1 MKKIKVMLV
10 EDDTFWQRRLSVDL
24 GWEEDIEVIKIASA
38 KEEALAAA
46 KALDLDVV
54 LMDIHLAADRLDG
67 LELTREILTA
77 KPGQVKVIML
87 TSLDEQA
94 VIIKSFQNGAVNF
107 INKSNYRDIVQAIRD
122 ADRNTPSI
130 HPDAIPA
137 IMKEMQLS
145 ILTPAEKEVYLLK
158 EKGLSKTEISNRLH
172 KSVSTIKTQMR
183 HIKHKLIQKKEGR

>member
-24 GWEEDIEVIKIASA
+24 GWEEDIEVVNIAST

-46 KALDLDVV
+46 KAIDLDVV

-67 LELTREILTA
+67 LEATREILNA

-137 IMKEMQLS
+137 VMKEMQLS
-145 ILTPAEKEVYLLK
+145 ILTPTEKEVYILK

-172 KSVSTIKTQMR
+172 KSVSTIKTQLR
-183 HIKHKLIQKKEGR
+183 HIKNKLIQKNEGR